1 MIDSL
6 ISLID
11 QKKDV
16 LSQVSAA
23 ILVFNGL
30 IFFLAPQ
37 KARYLYFT
45 NDLKLKDP
53 KSWEVCDFVQQRF
66 ALCLITSPVTWWLH
80 VEAGLSRDEAI
91 GVVALPWILLC
102 LHSLLN
108 ETCQRLGSSPKADYI
123 CLTVFSLVAFA
134 TLTHASYSNLSVKSL
149 AGFTLANGL
158 LSFMNPAAIGSLY
171 GTPEREDFILLMRRS
186 YGNGII
192 SVAIFTAAFA
202 WGVPQLKVV
211 GLTWIVAGI
220 GQVLLLEDLK
230 KFKVVMA
237 PILFW
242 LFLAAFFGITLLI

>member
-1 MIDSL
+1 MMDSL
-6 ISLID
+6 IALID

-16 LSQVSAA
+16 IAYVSGA
-23 ILVFNGL
+23 ICVLYGL

-37 KARYLYFT
+37 KARDLYFT

-66 ALCLITSPVTWWLH
+66 ALCLITSPVAWWLH

-108 ETCQRLGSSPKADYI
+108 ETCQKLGSSPKADYI
-123 CLTVFSLVAFA
+123 CLAVFSYVAFA
-134 TLTHASYSNLSVKSL
+134 TLTHATYSNLSVKLL
-149 AGFTLANGL
+149 AGFTLAHGL
-158 LSFMNPAAIGSLY
+158 LSFLNPAGIGSLY
-171 GTPEREDFILLMRRS
+171 GTPEREDFILLRRRS

-192 SVAIFTAAFA
+192 SVSVFTAAFA
-202 WGVPQLKVV
+202 SGVPQLKTV
-211 GLTWIVAGI
+211 GITWIVAGI

-242 LFLAAFFGITLLI
+242 LVLAAFFGITLSV